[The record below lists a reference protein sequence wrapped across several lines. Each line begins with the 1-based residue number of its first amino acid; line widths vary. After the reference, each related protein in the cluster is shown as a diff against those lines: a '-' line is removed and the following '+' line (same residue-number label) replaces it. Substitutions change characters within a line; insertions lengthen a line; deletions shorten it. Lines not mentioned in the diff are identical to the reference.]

1 MRTMSVYAGTTCPG
15 KKNSFATAYACFV
28 FCRAL
33 RPVQQC
39 RGAAIRFTFP
49 ELSAAYSGL
58 TLSCA
63 RRAQ

>member
-1 MRTMSVYAGTTCPG
+1 MSVYVGTNCPG
-15 KKNSFATAYACFV
+15 KKNPSATAYACFV
-28 FCRAL
+28 FDRAL
-33 RPVQQC
+33 RPVPQC

-58 TLSCA
+58 TLLCA